1 MSVAAMLPDHS
12 CQADDGIAVDFDQA
26 SGLPDAAA
34 LGEVLEHR
42 AGLLLGQVGV
52 EQRRALALGEAVLA
66 GVAIEQPDVILFAV
80 AAADG
85 EVSGVALAEQGAI
98 GILAA
103 EASEV
108 VHGWRTPGGPGRV
121 GIRVSYCDASDI
133 TTPVP
138 NPVFSSS
145 RTPPSLAGSGEEEV
159 NRLVRSRTT
168 TSIGPRAKM

>member
-1 MSVAAMLPDHS
+1 MLAGPAGPPGDGVAMD
-12 CQADDGIAVDFDQA
+12 ADEPA
-26 SGLPDAAA
+26 GLPGAVA
-34 LGEVLEHR
+34 LGEVVEHR
-42 AGLLLGQVGV
+42 AGLVVREMRAEERG
-52 EQRRALALGEAVLA
+52 ALAFGEAVFA
-66 GVAIEQPDVILFAV
+66 GVAVEQAEVMVLAV

-121 GIRVSYCDASDI
+121 VVKLWSRDASDI

-138 NPVFSSS
+138 
-145 RTPPSLAGSGEEEV
+145 PPSV
-159 NRLVRSRTT
+159 Q
-168 TSIGPRAKM
+168 